1 MHPRMSRAALWDT
14 ASSPEATDSL
24 PMELDALG
32 DHFVQCGA
40 MRGPMQSLRSGADLL
55 QGLMAT
61 RVATAGLLIAA
72 FAGLWMLVA

>member
-1 MHPRMSRAALWDT
+1 MHPRLSRAALWDT
-14 ASSPEATDSL
+14 ASSPEAAESL

-40 MRGPMQSLRSGADLL
+40 MRGPLQSLRSGAGRL
-55 QGLMAT
+55 QGLLAP

>member
-1 MHPRMSRAALWDT
+1 MHPHISRAALWDT
-14 ASSPEATDSL
+14 ASSHEPADSL

-40 MRGPMQSLRSGADLL
+40 VRGPLQSLKGGADLL
-55 QGLMAT
+55 QGLVVT